1 MKKYRDTAIWNYT
14 LITIGSLISAIGVY
28 YFKFPNNFCFG
39 GVTGIAVVLGEITPW
54 SQGLVTMVMN
64 ICLLVVGCIF
74 LGKEFGIKTI
84 YSSMLMS
91 GVLWL
96 LEAIDPL
103 VAPLTQQPVLEFA
116 IAVFLPSIG
125 SAILFNIGA
134 SAGGTDIL
142 AMILKKHS
150 GFNVGSA
157 LLLVDLSITIAAF
170 LCFDIQ
176 TGFFSVMGLLTKT
189 LVINGVIE
197 NLNLSKYFNIIC
209 DNPEPICSYINDHL
223 GRGATVCSAKGSFTD
238 ADKYIIFT
246 VLRRS
251 QAVSLRNY
259 VRQLEPHA
267 FIMISNSS
275 EIIGKGFQSE

>member
-1 MKKYRDTAIWNYT
+1 MKKYRDTPSWNYALITLGT
-14 LITIGSLISAIGVY
+14 LIITIGVY

-39 GVTGIAVVLGEITPW
+39 GVTGIAVVLGQITPW
-54 SQGLVTMVMN
+54 SQGLVTLVMN
-64 ICLLVVGCIF
+64 IALLVVGCIF
-74 LGKEFGIKTI
+74 LGRGFGVKTI

-91 GVLWL
+91 GALWL

-103 VAPLTQQPVLEFA
+103 AAPLTTQPVLEFA

-134 SAGGTDIL
+134 SNGGTDVL
-142 AMILKKHS
+142 AMILKKHT
-150 GFNVGSA
+150 GVGVGNS
-157 LLLVDLSITIAAF
+157 LMLVDLFITAAAF

-176 TGFFSVMGLLTKT
+176 TGLFSVMGLLTKT

-209 DNPEPICSYINDHL
+209 DNPEPICSYINEHL
-223 GRGATVCSAKGSFTD
+223 NRGATVCSAKGSFTD

-251 QAVSLRNY
+251 QAVALRNH
-259 VRQLEPHA
+259 VRELEPHA